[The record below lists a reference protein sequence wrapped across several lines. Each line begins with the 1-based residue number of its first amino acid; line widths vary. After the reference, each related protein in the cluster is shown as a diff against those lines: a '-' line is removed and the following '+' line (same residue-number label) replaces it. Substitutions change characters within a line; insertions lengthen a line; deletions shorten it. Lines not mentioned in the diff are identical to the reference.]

1 MSRAA
6 FMRWVKRRD
15 KNSRTH
21 RQAIASFINADFEE
35 IIFVRNCTEG
45 INLVADNI
53 DPQSHVI
60 CSDAE
65 HHSNYLPWTRFKR
78 CSKVNIGSDGSIDLD
93 HLHTVCN
100 RDRPELIAFA
110 LVSNA
115 LGTIQPWQQINRI
128 AKSVGAKVLIDAS
141 QWVSHRVTDVTELD
155 CDFLCFSGH
164 KMCGPSGIG
173 VLYGKRQFLDEFS
186 CKSVGG
192 GMVTGVHADGH
203 ELHRLPYRLEAGTP
217 NIEGAIGLAAAC
229 RYLNSVGLDNANRHV
244 RKLTEYCLE
253 RLSQIPEV
261 SIVGPRDI
269 DRRGAIVSFNADTIE
284 ANGIARILSD
294 RFNIIARSGYHCAQ
308 PAHQSLGLRPTVRVS
323 FSLYNAKHEINC
335 LAEALQTI
343 CSRM

>member
-1 MSRAA
+1 MEGLKSDLDIHAVRHEFPMLNQSWDDDFQLIYLDSAATSLKPRAVIDAVVEFYERYTANVSRGVHALGEKA
-6 FMRWVKRRD
+6 GQKLED
-15 KNSRTH
+15 A

-128 AKSVGAKVLIDAS
+128 AKSVGA
-141 QWVSHRVTDVTELD
+141 E
-155 CDFLCFSGH
+155 
-164 KMCGPSGIG
+164 
-173 VLYGKRQFLDEFS
+173 
-186 CKSVGG
+186 
-192 GMVTGVHADGH
+192 
-203 ELHRLPYRLEAGTP
+203 
-217 NIEGAIGLAAAC
+217 
-229 RYLNSVGLDNANRHV
+229 
-244 RKLTEYCLE
+244 
-253 RLSQIPEV
+253 
-261 SIVGPRDI
+261 
-269 DRRGAIVSFNADTIE
+269 SFD
-284 ANGIARILSD
+284 
-294 RFNIIARSGYHCAQ
+294 
-308 PAHQSLGLRPTVRVS
+308 
-323 FSLYNAKHEINC
+323 
-335 LAEALQTI
+335 
-343 CSRM
+343 